1 MNQDRHYSAFISY
14 RHNPRDIEVAK
25 HIQQKLEHF
34 KIPAQIAQEC
44 GYSKFDPLFRDQEEL
59 EITPDL
65 AARIN
70 QALDNSD
77 YLIVICSPYYNESK
91 WCLLE
96 IENFLKNHD
105 RDHVLCVLS
114 QGEPP
119 EIFPE
124 TLCHYKKTVT
134 DKTGKKKTVT
144 VNSEPLACD
153 YRGSFKDADRI
164 ELPRLASAMIGCNYD
179 ELVMRQEKYRR
190 KKLTAILA
198 SAFAAAA
205 IIISYLLYSNAVI
218 TRNYRQSL
226 INESRLLSREA
237 LNQLDEAD
245 RYSALNSA
253 LKALEGDRP
262 QTDDAIYA
270 LSKAVNAYQTPYQYT
285 ESWMVDVS
293 ADIQDFIISKDG
305 KHIIYKDSV
314 SLLHTISMPSHE
326 EKTSFSLG
334 KNVYSFEEGKP
345 GQLLAYVDGTLYC
358 VDYLSGE
365 TLWDIGMK
373 YQQIGVSHMSH
384 SGEYVATADSFAVQ
398 VTDDEGVP
406 FLSMPMPDEVDAYM
420 RDFCWSTDDKYIAV
434 RLRDFNTEYS
444 IGVFDFDT
452 SEFKQVS
459 EPQFEIISYGFL
471 EDGRLYVLSDNNAS
485 VSSNDTDSFNR
496 YEGHY
501 VLSLYDPWDL
511 LVQIEFSQDSIFEK
525 GFVLDGEGAFTLVFG
540 DRIRTYDDQGNLLH
554 DYSLQDD
561 VYEVL
566 YHNGDFLYLALNN
579 GYRGMV
585 WLNDG
590 HASFSRCFPENSE
603 SIQATGSVLLSSTS
617 YVLLKDGN
625 LRIYE
630 SSYDRHL
637 QTLSAEGFYYA
648 PESFVSSD
656 EYMLLKTED
665 ELLLYPLFGPEK
677 AKRIELEPGH
687 AYHPLEILDHRIY
700 VLKINAKTA
709 GLSVLTYSVEN
720 GEMIDEKGL
729 PAEDLYI
736 RNGFLSYPLNMAESM
751 YLASA
756 YEDLS
761 PICLVNH
768 RLYLHDT
775 ASSET
780 IVMFDLQTS
789 DISQIKL
796 ETGGAKLLVNGEAS
810 TIQVSDDEKTLL
822 SFCDQDYGT
831 YAVLFDLETGEMTP
845 LPEPASKKMYAQISD
860 SIAYIGQGCLNV
872 CDRKG
877 NPLYQIGFESFDA
890 VAFSSHNK
898 RLYCVCDDHTL
909 RIYEDGSLVRS
920 VRLSFDS
927 NAYTSTIPFRFKFTK
942 DCLYL
947 YNDDRMEV
955 IHLDSDSSMP
965 LYYIGDSVL
974 EYNEKE
980 DSIFVYAYD
989 PSRKG
994 DDYYLGCYKPYD
1006 ASSLIEI
1013 GQKELEHYK

>member
-25 HIQQKLEHF
+25 HIQQKLERF
-34 KIPAQIAQEC
+34 KIPSQIAQEC
-44 GYSKFDPLFRDQEEL
+44 GYSRFDPLFRDQEEL

-134 DKTGKKKTVT
+134 GKSGKKKTVT
-144 VNSEPLACD
+144 VDSEPLACD
-153 YRGSFKDADRI
+153 YRGNFKDADRI
-164 ELPRLASAMIGCNYD
+164 ELPRLASAMIGCSYD

-190 KKLTAILA
+190 KRLTAILS

-205 IIISYLLYSNAVI
+205 IIISFLLYSNAVI

-253 LKALEGDRP
+253 LQALEGDRP
-262 QTDDAIYA
+262 QTDDAVYA
-270 LSKAVNAYQTPYQYT
+270 LSKAVNAYRTPYQYT
-285 ESWMVDVS
+285 ESWMIDVS

-305 KHIIYKDSV
+305 KHIIYKDSD
-314 SLLHTISMPSHE
+314 SLFHAIHMPSHE
-326 EKTSFSLG
+326 EKASFSLG
-334 KNVYSFEEGKP
+334 KNIYSFEEGKP
-345 GQLLAYVDGTLYC
+345 GQLIAYVDGTLYC

-365 TLWDIGMK
+365 ILWDIGMK

-384 SGEYVATADSFAVQ
+384 SGDYVATTDSFAVQ

-406 FLSMPMPDEVDAYM
+406 FLSMPMPDETDAYM
-420 RDFCWSTDDKYIAV
+420 RDFCWSMDDKYVAV
-434 RLRDFNTEYS
+434 KLRDINTEYS
-444 IGVFDFDT
+444 VGVFDFET

-471 EDGRLYVLSDNNAS
+471 EDGRLYVLADNNAS
-485 VSSNDTDSFNR
+485 VSSNDTDSFSR

-501 VLSLYDPWDL
+501 VLSVYDPWNL
-511 LVQIEFSQDSIFEK
+511 LVRIEFSQDSISEK
-525 GFVLDGEGAFTLVFG
+525 GFVLDGEGVFTLVFG
-540 DRIRTYDDQGNLLH
+540 NRIRTYDNQGSLLY
-554 DYSLQDD
+554 DYSLQDG
-561 VYEVL
+561 VCEVL
-566 YHNGDFLYLALNN
+566 YHNDDFLYLALNG

-585 WLNDG
+585 WLSDG

-603 SIQATGSVLLSSTS
+603 SIKATGSVLLSSTS
-617 YVLLKDGN
+617 YVLLKDEN

-648 PESFVSSD
+648 PESFVSGD
-656 EYMLLKTED
+656 EYILMKTED
-665 ELLLYPLFGPEK
+665 ELLLYPFSGNEQ

-687 AYHPLEILDHRIY
+687 AYLPLEILDHRIY
-700 VLKINAKTA
+700 VLKIDAKTA
-709 GLSVLTYSVEN
+709 GLSVLTFSTEN
-720 GEMIDEKGL
+720 GEMIDEKCL
-729 PAEDLYI
+729 PTEDLYI
-736 RNGFLSYPLNMAESM
+736 QSGFLSYPLNMAESM
-751 YLASA
+751 YLASG
-756 YEDLS
+756 YEGLS
-761 PICLVNH
+761 SICLVNH
-768 RLYLHDT
+768 RLYLHD
-775 ASSET
+775 AFNSET
-780 IVMFDLQTS
+780 IVVFDLQTLE
-789 DISQIKL
+789 ISKINLKT
-796 ETGGAKLLVNGEAS
+796 EGADLLVNGEAS
-810 TIQVSDDEKTLL
+810 TILVSDDGKTLL
-822 SFCDQDYGT
+822 SFYDRDNGT
-831 YAVLFDLETGEMTP
+831 YAALFDLETGETTSLM
-845 LPEPASKKMYAQISD
+845 EPASRKMYACIDD
-860 SIAYIGQGCLNV
+860 SVVYIGQGCLNV
-872 CDRKG
+872 CDLKG
-877 NPLYQIGFESFDA
+877 NLLYQIGFESFDA
-890 VAFSSHNK
+890 VAIASCGN
-898 RLYCVCDDHTL
+898 RLYCVCDDHVL
-909 RIYEDGSLVRS
+909 RIYENDALVRS
-920 VRLSFDS
+920 VKLSFD
-927 NAYTSTIPFRFKFTK
+927 NTAYTSVIPFRFTFTQ
-942 DCLYL
+942 DRLYL
-947 YNDDRMEV
+947 YNDDCMEIV
-955 IHLDSDSSMP
+955 HLDSDSSMP

-980 DSIFVYAYD
+980 DGIFVYAYD

-994 DDYYLGCYKPYD
+994 DDYYLGCFKPYD
-1006 ASSLIEI
+1006 ASSLIDM
-1013 GQKELEHYK
+1013 GRKELEHYK